1 MEKKDS
7 QIKKIVTK
15 VLKELQVQGD
25 FSLSVKDEVID
36 IVLETE
42 DSGMVIGYHGE
53 ILDSLQL
60 VLSLCISRKLETF
73 RRVSIEVGDYKKN
86 RTDWLESM
94 AMQTK
99 QRVLSEQKEMSMPDL
114 RPWERR
120 IVHMYFQDDQDVVSE
135 SVGEGRERTLVI
147 KPR

>member
-1 MEKKDS
+1 MEKEDS
-7 QIKKIVTK
+7 QIKKIVAK
-15 VLKELQVQGD
+15 VLKELQINGD
-25 FSLSVKDEVID
+25 FSLSVTDEVID
-36 IVLETE
+36 VVLETE

-60 VLSLCISRKLETF
+60 ILSLCISKKLETF

-86 RTDWLESM
+86 RTDWLENM
-94 AMQTK
+94 AIQTK
-99 QRVLSEQKEMSMPDL
+99 QKVLDEQKEMSLPNL

-120 IVHMYFQDDQDVVSE
+120 IVHMYFQDDQDVISE